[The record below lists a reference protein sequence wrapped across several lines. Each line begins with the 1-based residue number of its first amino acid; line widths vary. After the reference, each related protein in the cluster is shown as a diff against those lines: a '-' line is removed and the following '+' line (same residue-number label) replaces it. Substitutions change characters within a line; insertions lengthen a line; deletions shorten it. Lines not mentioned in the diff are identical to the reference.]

1 MARYI
6 DSPDLYL
13 RKGKKVIVRHH
24 YFGDYGLNTEYRGE
38 IVETPRLNG
47 KFATALDLVN
57 RSYDVTV
64 KVRSDKGVVFIE
76 NGDDCYPLRDAT
88 ELSREDWIKLRGEIN
103 LGSVII
109 GHYNNSF
116 GVDSRML
123 CSMCDLYLEDVPESE
138 DSAETFANFM
148 LFLAPEWN

>member
-24 YFGDYGLNTEYRGE
+24 YFGDYGLSTEYRGE

-47 KFATALDLVN
+47 KFATTLDLVN

-76 NGDDCYPLRDAT
+76 NGDDCYPLRDVT
-88 ELSREDWIKLRGEIN
+88 ELSREDWMKLRDEIR

-123 CSMCDLYLEDVPESE
+123 CGMCDLYLEDVPESE

-148 LFLAPEWN
+148 LSLAPEWN

>member
-13 RKGKKVIVRHH
+13 RKGKKVIVRH
-24 YFGDYGLNTEYRGE
+24 YYYGGIGLRYEYRGE

-47 KFATALDLVN
+47 KFATTSDLAN

-64 KVRSDKGVVFIE
+64 KVMSDKNVVSIE
-76 NGDDCYPLRDAT
+76 NGDDCYPLRDVA
-88 ELSREDWIKLRGEIN
+88 ELSREDWMKLRNEIR
-103 LGSVII
+103 LGSMFI
-109 GHYNNSF
+109 GDYENSF
-116 GVDSRML
+116 GVDSRMI